1 MGLDARVRYTKMII
15 QTNFVALL
23 KQKPI
28 DKITVKEIC
37 DLAEINR
44 ATFYKYYLN
53 AFDLLEK
60 IEDEILGEFQ
70 ETVQN
75 ITKENIN
82 EILIQLLKRIKENSD
97 LYITLFSGYG
107 DTKFIL
113 KIFHICYTEFS
124 AYISRQFPETA
135 ESHRA
140 WGYVYYTVQGISGVL
155 QYWIFDGMTIPPEN
169 TAEFIKK
176 MISSTLQN
184 IAKDQ

>member
-15 QTNFVALL
+15 QTNFIALL

-60 IEDEILGEFQ
+60 IEDEILGEIQ
-70 ETVQN
+70 EALQN
-75 ITKENIN
+75 ITKDNISQALVQ
-82 EILIQLLKRIKENSD
+82 ILKKVKDNSN
-97 LYITLFSGYG
+97 LYTTLFSEYG
-107 DTKFIL
+107 DKKFPV
-113 KIFHICYTEFS
+113 KTFRICYAAFS
-124 AYISRQFPETA
+124 AYIAKQFPSVTV
-135 ESHRA
+135 SH
-140 WGYVYYTVQGISGVL
+140 WTWEYVYYTVQGISGIL
-155 QYWIFDGMTIPPEN
+155 QHWISCGMPESPEDI
-169 TAEFIKK
+169 AEFIEK

-184 IAKDQ
+184 IAKDL